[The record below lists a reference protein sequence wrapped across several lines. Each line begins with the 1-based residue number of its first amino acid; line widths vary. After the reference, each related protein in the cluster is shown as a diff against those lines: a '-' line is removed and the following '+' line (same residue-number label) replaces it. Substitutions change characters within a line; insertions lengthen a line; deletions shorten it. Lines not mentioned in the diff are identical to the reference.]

1 MFTRK
6 LTFQNL
12 LCTFI
17 FIGFALALTVS
28 AQAQNLVWAKG
39 AGGGGRDSGFGIAVM
54 PDGSALVTGSFQKTA
69 IFGKGES
76 GETALT
82 SAGGSDIFVAKYSP
96 DGTLAWAKRAGSTEN
111 LESGEDIAV
120 LPDGSALVTG
130 DFHSTA
136 TFGQGESGET
146 VLPWVWSYD
155 IFVAK
160 YNADGTLAW
169 AKAAG
174 GTSADVSYGIAALP
188 DGSAVATGSFYGT
201 ATFNPGESCETTLT
215 SAGTFDIFIA
225 RYNPDGSLAWAKRA
239 GGSHYFGDWGLGI
252 AALDDG
258 SALVTGYF
266 SDTAMFGQGESNETT
281 LATLVSDDSD
291 IFVARYNP
299 DGTLA
304 WAKRAGAI
312 DTGDAGRD
320 IAILPD
326 GTAFVTGYFWTT
338 ATFGPGESGETTLT
352 SAGLRDMFIARYNPD
367 GTLAWAK
374 RAGGSSFWDEG
385 NGIAV
390 LPDGS
395 ALVTGFFYGTATFG
409 PGETG
414 ETILTSAGN
423 SDVYVARYYPDG
435 RLDWVKQAGSS
446 MHAFAYGIGVLPDE
460 SALITGDFQYPTIT
474 FGPGESGETTLTS
487 ANGYDIFVAKFA
499 GTVSMHADSYWS
511 LYY

>member
-1 MFTRK
+1 MFTRRI
-6 LTFQNL
+6 TSHNL
-12 LCTFI
+12 LCTFM
-17 FIGFALALTVS
+17 FIALPWAFTVS
-28 AQAQNLVWAKG
+28 AKAQDLVWAKT
-39 AGGGGRDSGFGIAVM
+39 AGGTGDRDVGFGIAVM

-120 LPDGSALVTG
+120 LPDGSTLVTG

-146 VLPWVWSYD
+146 VLPWVWDYD

-188 DGSAVATGSFYGT
+188 DGSAVATGAFYGT
-201 ATFNPGESCETTLT
+201 ATFNAGESCETTLT
-215 SAGTFDIFIA
+215 SAGRWDIFIA
-225 RYNPDGSLAWAKRA
+225 RYNPDGTLAWAKRA
-239 GGSHYFGDWGLGI
+239 GGSYLFGDWGLGI

-266 SDTAMFGQGESNETT
+266 SGTAIFGQGESGETT
-281 LATLVSDDSD
+281 LTSVGYAD

-304 WAKRAGAI
+304 WAKRAGSI
-312 DTGDAGRD
+312 DSGDFGRD
-320 IAILPD
+320 IAVLPD
-326 GTAFVTGYFWTT
+326 GTAFITGFFGGT
-338 ATFGPGESGETTLT
+338 ATFGPGESGETSLT
-352 SAGLRDMFIARYNPD
+352 SAGLWDIFIARYNPD

-374 RAGGSSFWDEG
+374 RVGGPSFRDEG
-385 NGIAV
+385 NGITV

-395 ALVTGFFYGTATFG
+395 ALITGWFYGTATFG
-409 PGETG
+409 PGETR

-423 SDVYVARYYPDG
+423 CDVFVARYYPDG
-435 RLDWVKQAGSS
+435 RLDWVRQAGSS
-446 MHAFAYGIGVLPDE
+446 MHALAYGIGVLPDE
-460 SALITGDFQYPTIT
+460 SALITGEFQYPTIT
-474 FGPGESGETTLTS
+474 FGPGESGETTITS

-499 GTVSMHADSYWS
+499 GIVSMHADFYWS